1 MPYSWRFILCYL
13 VWYSRLGFAPT
24 ITVFVD
30 NSNKWTTLMKVKK
43 HYRKSGYFDRKFR
56 PAPNFNRIR
65 SKITAV
71 KNIIFDHFLIEYKTG
86 RTSSD
91 EYYPPVFSRSWTR
104 SKIKSRPKYLC
115 GGKFPAIRNLEFFTG
130 SGRKYMFVS
139 GRKYIYLTRKLII
152 VKAIMI

>member
-1 MPYSWRFILCYL
+1 
-13 VWYSRLGFAPT
+13 
-24 ITVFVD
+24 
-30 NSNKWTTLMKVKK
+30 MKVKK

-139 GRKYIYLTRKLII
+139 SRKYIFDQKTDHSEGDYDLDAYLFLFRLGSSTGGECVCEFKILYFWL
-152 VKAIMI
+152 MGWQTSE